1 MNIKKIWIFIS
12 TLLFPIVSYANL
24 SSYNDVLSALKDRPF
39 THVYET
45 NARVFTYDEKLPEQ
59 YKIFTTWQTYL
70 WARYTAPITSPQ
82 WISMPSHWINLAW
95 EQNILR
101 LKVLIPPW
109 VSSVGYTA
117 NYWPAQWVGGNIE
130 WVCNEFWVC
139 AEYVSP
145 KLYPMPW
152 MKEWWDILNP
162 LFTTLSPSIT
172 LTSPKIRYITIR
184 PNSDKMINLLS
195 LDISYKI
202 EDKTLYEAW
211 RNARSWAWG
220 SWDCD
225 GLWGAY
231 DTSCAKIINT
241 TTQSLSSTSTQ
252 VSTNVA
258 ISQTE
263 LSNYLK
269 EWNILSDIFT
279 SQNECNTTKDKY
291 NLEYTSYKRSNCFL
305 NEGKYYY
312 FICQLGNS
320 CSVNTNQTLTPTNTI
335 TTTVQEVPNKAKL
348 DVVLTKISQF
358 RKEFNN
364 DTKYEKLLNQIETQ
378 LSTLWEKYKTSAHVT
393 QMVSYLWT
401 WIQTLKSDLVPPAKS
416 AEEVF
421 CVFLWNCPIKTST
434 GSTNSNTTTNTT
446 NPVLSVDKATIKEG
460 EDVVFTWNAKD
471 SWVQYCTYFV
481 NGNSDGTKL
490 LGTNGNIPVGK
501 VPAWNYNL
509 QLECKYTTGAT
520 KKSNILTVNV
530 TPIVSSQN
538 NNSTQWTNPLP
549 NLWNTSTNT
558 KIQTGTDANG
568 TWFTVE
574 LIRDPKSLNS
584 QSFIDAFKQFKNE
597 DRFYV
602 NIINSKHE
610 NPRVITTTGELYMS
624 SNGKWVLQSVSL
636 PTNIIA
642 DNKGNSSSGREKTSF
657 WILYTTLHC
666 PGITNNW
673 LWVRYTLGDD
683 LVYNNPKYPQALYY
697 WGKPALWHYCLT
709 WPEGEQVLK
718 EHARLLSEGWVDYII
733 IDATNHAYTDSR
745 SDRTSEMILEPT
757 KKLLQVWS
765 TISNAPKVVIWA
777 PIVEWWDVYKELL
790 QELQKYP
797 KLQFSYKWKPLILNA
812 VDTSRYTSDVQ
823 AIETLSK
830 TMTVRDMW
838 WMSGIGTKW
847 QFMNPTWMQGPNN
860 GEQISVSP
868 AYQMTY
874 MTRDTAVWKNNWET
888 FKSQFASVF
897 AYAGI
902 DTVVISSWNEWASI
916 RLQDVFDNSKAAY
929 TDTYD
934 EERNRDIEPQSWGKW
949 DFYYQLMKKCISAY
963 KSGKNSCE

>member
-1 MNIKKIWIFIS
+1 MNKIKKWGIFV
-12 TLLFPIVSYANL
+12 TFLLFPTL
-24 SSYNDVLSALKDRPF
+24 SFA
-39 THVYET
+39 
-45 NARVFTYDEKLPEQ
+45 
-59 YKIFTTWQTYL
+59 
-70 WARYTAPITSPQ
+70 
-82 WISMPSHWINLAW
+82 
-95 EQNILR
+95 
-101 LKVLIPPW
+101 
-109 VSSVGYTA
+109 
-117 NYWPAQWVGGNIE
+117 NIE
-130 WVCNEFWVC
+130 
-139 AEYVSP
+139 
-145 KLYPMPW
+145 
-152 MKEWWDILNP
+152 
-162 LFTTLSPSIT
+162 
-172 LTSPKIRYITIR
+172 
-184 PNSDKMINLLS
+184 
-195 LDISYKI
+195 ISK
-202 EDKTLYEAW
+202 
-211 RNARSWAWG
+211 
-220 SWDCD
+220 
-225 GLWGAY
+225 
-231 DTSCAKIINT
+231 
-241 TTQSLSSTSTQ
+241 
-252 VSTNVA
+252 
-258 ISQTE
+258 TE
-263 LSNYLK
+263 LDKQALQ
-269 EWNILSDIFT
+269 WNILSDSF
-279 SQNECNTTKDKY
+279 SSLNECSITKEKY
-291 NLEYTSYKRSNCFL
+291 NQEYSNYKRSECVL
-305 NEGKYYY
+305 NEWKYYY
-312 FICQLGNS
+312 FICQWNNS
-320 CSVNTNQTLTPTNTI
+320 CNVTTSVSSINNTPQT
-335 TTTVQEVPNKAKL
+335 VSSQEVPNKSKL
-348 DVVLTKISQF
+348 DALLLKVSKMKTELNDDAKYAKVLVQ
-358 RKEFNN
+358 
-364 DTKYEKLLNQIETQ
+364 LQTQ
-378 LSTLWEKYKTSAHVT
+378 LKTLWDKYKSDANIAK
-393 QMVSYLWT
+393 MVSYLWV
-401 WIQTLKSDLVPPAKS
+401 WIQTLQQDLTQTQY
-416 AEEVF
+416 AENVF
-421 CVFLWNCPIKTST
+421 CVFLNNCKQTATTTPKTDSGT
-434 GSTNSNTTTNTT
+434 INIISTNNIDLT
-446 NPVLSVDKATIKEG
+446 G
-460 EDVVFTWNAKD
+460 H
-471 SWVQYCTYFV
+471 SWVDW
-481 NGNSDGTKL
+481 NS
-490 LGTNGNIPVGK
+490 
-501 VPAWNYNL
+501 
-509 QLECKYTTGAT
+509 Q
-520 KKSNILTVNV
+520 
-530 TPIVSSQN
+530 
-538 NNSTQWTNPLP
+538 
-549 NLWNTSTNT
+549 
-558 KIQTGTDANG
+558 
-568 TWFTVE
+568 WFTIY
-574 LIRDPKSLNS
+574 LIRQNIWNKNS
-584 QSFIDAFKQFKNE
+584 QSFINAFSSFKDE
-597 DRFYV
+597 DKYYV
-602 NIINSKHE
+602 EVINGTQM
-610 NPRVITTTGELYMS
+610 NPKVITKDGKIYYYGATGWILQNTTLVT
-624 SNGKWVLQSVSL
+624 NNPTPTITQPTTPNLSL
-636 PTNIIA
+636 
-642 DNKGNSSSGREKTSF
+642 REKTSF

-765 TISNAPKVVIWA
+765 TISKAPKVVIWA